1 MISKRAPAF
10 RPLAAPEGNATK
22 RFAAFCVL
30 VIILSLSANRDA
42 IAEEDTRPNVLFI
55 LADDMGFSDAGCYGG
70 EINTPNIDRL
80 ARGGLQ
86 FTQHYSTGRCWPS
99 RATLLTGYYPQQV
112 QRDFVA
118 DIKRGQRPEWA
129 KLLPDLLK
137 PYGYKSYHSG
147 KWHLDGKPTDN
158 GFDRS
163 WGSTEHHGAGDDRYF
178 ATPGWKE
185 DDLERHVAEGE
196 EYYSTIALVDHAI
209 ACLKLHEKNHKEQPF
224 FQYLAFYSPHF
235 PLHALQADIDK
246 YRGVY
251 RKGWDVAREERL
263 QRMREKGLVN
273 TGLSSREEG
282 IVPRWNLS
290 AEELQEKIGPG
301 EAAQAVAWDTLTEK
315 QKDYQATKMAIHA
328 GMIARMDTEIG
339 RVIKQLEK
347 MDAYK
352 NTLIFFASDNGASA
366 EQIIRG
372 DLHDKKVPLGS
383 AGSYV
388 CLGPGWSTAANTP
401 FKLHKHWNHEGGISS
416 PLVVHWPDGIKARGE
431 LRTDVSHFI
440 DIAPTIVEVAG
451 GAWPEETEAGVA
463 VPRRPG
469 ISLVST
475 FGRNGSTQHENLWW
489 YHQGNRALRR
499 GDWKIAAKSE
509 SKDESGLWE
518 LYNLKI
524 DRTEMRNLAEKYPE
538 KVKEL
543 AAEWEKTVEGFRR
556 DLKKS

>member
-1 MISKRAPAF
+1 MITVWLSVNSNAF
-10 RPLAAPEGNATK
+10 AQK
-22 RFAAFCVL
+22 
-30 VIILSLSANRDA
+30 
-42 IAEEDTRPNVLFI
+42 DTRPNVLFI

-80 ARGGLQ
+80 ARGGLR

-99 RATLLTGYYPQQV
+99 RAAILTGYYPQHV
-112 QRDFVA
+112 QRDSVL
-118 DIKRGQRPEWA
+118 DIELGTRPEWA

-137 PYGYKSYHSG
+137 AYGYQSYHSG
-147 KWHLDGKPTDN
+147 KWHLDGKPTEN

-163 WGSTEHHGAGDDRYF
+163 WGSKEYHGAGDDRYF

-185 DDLERHVAEGE
+185 DDLERDVAEGE
-196 EYYSTIALVDHAI
+196 QYYSTIALVDHAI
-209 ACLKLHEKNHKEQPF
+209 ACLRLHEKDHKDEPF

-235 PLHALQADIDK
+235 PLHALQVDINK

-251 RKGWDVAREERL
+251 KKGWDVVREERFKK
-263 QRMREKGLVN
+263 MKEKGLVN
-273 TGLSSREEG
+273 TELSSREEG

-290 AEELQEKIGPG
+290 EEELQEKIGPG
-301 EAAQAVAWDTLTEK
+301 EAAWAVAWDTLTEE
-315 QKDYQATKMAIHA
+315 QKHHQATKMAIHA
-328 GMIARMDTEIG
+328 AMITRMDTEIG

-347 MDAYK
+347 MDAYD

-372 DLHDKKVPLGS
+372 DLHDKTVPLGS
-383 AGSYV
+383 ARSYV

-416 PLVVHWPDGIKARGE
+416 PLVVHWPDGIQARGE

-440 DIAPTIVEVAG
+440 DIAPTILELAG
-451 GAWPEETEAGVA
+451 GKLPEQTDKGIAL
-463 VPRRPG
+463 PRPPG
-469 ISLVST
+469 ISLVDT
-475 FGRNGSTQHENLWW
+475 FGRDGSTQHESLWW

-499 GDWKIAAKSE
+499 GDWKISAKSE
-509 SKDESGLWE
+509 SENDSGPWE
-518 LYNLKI
+518 LYNLEA
-524 DRTEMRNLAEKYPE
+524 DRAEMQNLAEKYPE

-543 AAEWEKTVEGFRR
+543 AAEWEKTVEGFRG
-556 DLKKS
+556 DLKK